1 MRMRKVVSTVFA
13 LALSA
18 GAAVVAEAHG
28 NCGAHTRGV
37 NRRQERQQQRIGQ
50 GVRSGELTGREALRL
65 ERNAREIRQDEREA
79 KSDGV
84 VTARERAGLQRDL
97 NQESRLIYRAKHNER
112 DRN

>member
-1 MRMRKVVSTVFA
+1 MRKLVSTVFA
-13 LALSA
+13 LSLLA
-18 GAAVVAEAHG
+18 GAAVAAEAHG
-28 NCGAHTRGV
+28 KCGTHTPRV

-50 GVRSGELTGREALRL
+50 GVRSGELTGRETLRL

-84 VTARERAGLQRDL
+84 VNARERAGLEHEL
-97 NQESRLIYRAKHNER
+97 NHESHLIYRAKHNEK

>member
-1 MRMRKVVSTVFA
+1 VSTVFA
-13 LALSA
+13 LSMVA

-28 NCGAHTRGV
+28 NCGRHTPGV

-50 GVRSGELTGREALRL
+50 GIRSGELTGRETLRL
-65 ERNAREIRQDEREA
+65 ERNAREIRQDERAA

-84 VTARERAGLQRDL
+84 VTARERAGLQHEL

>member
-1 MRMRKVVSTVFA
+1 M
-13 LALSA
+13 A
-18 GAAVVAEAHG
+18 GAAAVAEAHG
-28 NCGAHTRGV
+28 RCGTHTPSV

-50 GVRSGELTGREALRL
+50 GVRSGELTGRETLRL
-65 ERNAREIRQDEREA
+65 EKNAREIRQDEREA

-97 NQESRLIYRAKHNER
+97 NHESHLIYHAKHNEK

>member
-1 MRMRKVVSTVFA
+1 MRKLVSTLFA
-13 LALSA
+13 LSLMA

-28 NCGAHTRGV
+28 HCGPRTRGI
-37 NRRQERQQQRIGQ
+37 NRRQEHQQRRIGQ
-50 GVRSGELTGREALRL
+50 GIRSGELTARETLRL

-79 KSDGV
+79 RSDGV

-97 NQESRLIYRAKHNER
+97 NQESRMIYRAKHNEK

>member
-1 MRMRKVVSTVFA
+1 MRKLVSTVFA
-13 LALSA
+13 LSLMA

-28 NCGAHTRGV
+28 NCGTHTRSV

-50 GVRSGELTGREALRL
+50 GIRSGELTARETLRL
-65 ERNAREIRQDEREA
+65 ERNAREIRHDERRA

-84 VTARERAGLQRDL
+84 VTARERAGLQREL